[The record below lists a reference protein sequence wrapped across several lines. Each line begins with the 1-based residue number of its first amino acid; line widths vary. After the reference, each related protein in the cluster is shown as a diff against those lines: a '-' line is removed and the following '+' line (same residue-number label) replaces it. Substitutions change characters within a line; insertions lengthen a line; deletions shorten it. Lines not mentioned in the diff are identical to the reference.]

1 MLLHLVRTYLRPY
14 LPLLLLLLV
23 LQLAGTIASLFLPS
37 INGQIIDDGVA
48 KGDTDYIVRAGGWM
62 LAVSLVQVLAMIG
75 ATWIGARASSA
86 MARDVRGQVFHRVSS
101 FSEQEVTR
109 FGAPKLITRSTNDVQ
124 QVQTLVYM
132 GLAMMV
138 SAPITM
144 VGGVVMALQH
154 RELPLYGVQF
164 HPESV
169 LTEGGHRLLANWLA
183 VCGDAGAPA
192 RSAGMAP
199 LVHR

>member
-1 MLLHLVRTYLRPY
+1 MLLRLVRTYLRPY

-86 MARDVRGQVFHRVSS
+86 MARDVHGQVFHRVSS

-109 FGAPKLITRSTNDVQ
+109 FGAPTLITRSTNDVQ

-144 VGGVVMALQH
+144 VGVASSWRCVRTSGC
-154 RELPLYGVQF
+154 PG
-164 HPESV
+164 SS
-169 LTEGGHRLLANWLA
+169 
-183 VCGDAGAPA
+183 
-192 RSAGMAP
+192 RSPSRCSRSPSGSSSP
-199 LVHR
+199 G